1 MRCHYCDRE
10 ATFTAETGGLR
21 VGLCDRHLRRR
32 FHELADAD
40 ALRSLRRRLDID
52 RPEK

>member
-21 VGLCDRHLRRR
+21 VGLCDRHLRQR
-32 FHELADAD
+32 FHELTETEPFA
-40 ALRSLRRRLDID
+40 SLRKRID
-52 RPEK
+52 LERS